1 MQTSFNGRFNV
12 DLVWQQVWGSGH
24 VASTHS
30 SHLSLVGVYLVM
42 YGSIWYYV
50 HQVVGFCYSN
60 RLHSGSMGMHA
71 VLLASAVQVL

>member
-50 HQVVGFCYSN
+50 HQVVGFP
-60 RLHSGSMGMHA
+60 
-71 VLLASAVQVL
+71 VQ